1 MPVQE
6 IEEMKRR
13 LVEHLS
19 PERVYLFGSF
29 ASGTDTPES
38 DLDFYVVVQDDG
50 QDLAELTT
58 RAYKA
63 VRKNKKR
70 PVDILVGTTAVF
82 EARKNIPSTVE
93 QEVYR
98 KGVLLYGA

>member
-1 MPVQE
+1 MPEQE
-6 IEEMKRR
+6 IEEMKSR

-29 ASGTDTPES
+29 ASGAGTPES
-38 DLDFYVVVQDDG
+38 DLDFYIVVSDDW
-50 QDLAELTT
+50 QDLAELTA

-63 VRKNKKR
+63 VRKSKKR
-70 PVDILVGTTAVF
+70 SVDILVGTTAAF
-82 EARKNIPSTVE
+82 EARKDIPLSVE
-93 QEVYR
+93 REVYR

>member
-1 MPVQE
+1 MPVRE
-6 IEEMKRR
+6 IEEMKSR
-13 LVEHLS
+13 LVEQLS

-29 ASGTDTPES
+29 ASGTGTAES

-50 QDLAELTT
+50 QDLAELTA

-63 VRKNKKR
+63 VRKSKKR

-82 EARKNIPSTVE
+82 EARKDIPSSVE

>member
-6 IEEMKRR
+6 IEELKGR

-29 ASGTDTPES
+29 ARGTDTPDS

-63 VRKNKKR
+63 VRKSKKR
-70 PVDILVGTTAVF
+70 PVDILVGTISVF
-82 EARKNIPSTVE
+82 EARKDIPSSVE
-93 QEVYR
+93 QEVYH

>member
-6 IEEMKRR
+6 IEEMKSR
-13 LVEHLS
+13 LVEQLS

-29 ASGTDTPES
+29 ASGTGTAKS

-50 QDLAELTT
+50 QDLAELTA

-63 VRKNKKR
+63 VRKSKKR

-82 EARKNIPSTVE
+82 EARKEIPSSVE